1 MGEGD
6 GEQRAGDWGGAKS
19 SWRRVSRMLSS
30 NRESSSSRNMGM
42 SRPLHA
48 LMG

>member
-1 MGEGD
+1 MEGE
-6 GEQRAGDWGGAKS
+6 ERFGDWGGAKS
-19 SWRRVSRMLSS
+19 SWRRVSRILSS
-30 NRESSSSRNMGM
+30 NRESSSSRKVGT